1 MDKQTG
7 PKGCLVVLPGEII
20 EIPQGQR
27 QIMADAVLQLAARAC
42 GEMETSL

>member
-7 PKGCLVVLPGEII
+7 PKGFLVVLPGEII
-20 EIPQGQR
+20 EIPQDSDKT
-27 QIMADAVLQLAARAC
+27 DAVLQLAARAC

>member
-7 PKGCLVVLPGEII
+7 PKGFLVVLPSEII
-20 EIPQGQR
+20 EIPQDSG

-42 GEMETSL
+42 GEMEASV